1 MRVQRLKRLLLF
13 GPYIVVLIP
22 IVLCIVLFVLSA
34 RQSSEMDNIQEK
46 VTTLSLNQNELIAK
60 VNGINSSIEDLGG
73 KVNSVSEALKA
84 QEEILRSEE
93 EAEEGGSTRTAWP
106 RKVYLTFDDG
116 PSPNTSAILD
126 ILKQYNVKGNFFV
139 VGTQSKEMANM
150 YRRILDEGHVLGMHS
165 YSHKYSD
172 IYSSVDAFTADLDKI
187 TKLLY
192 DETGVSPK
200 LYRFPAGS
208 RNDVSRVNMDEL
220 IEVINSRGIT
230 YYDWNIAS
238 GDATNPILSA
248 DEIIENSLKD
258 IDKYEEVMLLFHDLS
273 NKTTTVEALPS
284 IIEALLEKDIPIV
297 PIDDTTMSIKH
308 NNKQ

>member
-1 MRVQRLKRLLLF
+1 MRVQRLKRILLF
-13 GPYIVVLIP
+13 GPYVVVLIP
-22 IVLCIVLFVLSA
+22 IILCIILFISSS
-34 RQSSEMDNIQEK
+34 RQSSRLETIEDD
-46 VTTLSLNQNELIAK
+46 VTTLSHNQRELITE
-60 VNGINSSIEDLGG
+60 VNAVAASVDDLGED
-73 KVNSVSEALKA
+73 VNSISEMLKEM
-84 QEEILRSEE
+84 EETRESNE
-93 EAEEGGSTRTAWP
+93 EADAGVSVRTEWP
-106 RKVYLTFDDG
+106 LKVYLTFDDG
-116 PSPNTSAILD
+116 PSPNTSKILD
-126 ILKQYNVKGNFFV
+126 ILDEYGVKGNFFV
-139 VGTQSKEMANM
+139 VGTQSKELKNM

-172 IYSSVDAFTADLDKI
+172 IYSSVDAFTDDLDKI

-220 IEVINSRGIT
+220 IEVLDSRGLT

-248 DEIIENSLKD
+248 DKIIENSLKD
-258 IDKYEEVMLLFHDLS
+258 INKYEEVMLLFHDLS

-284 IIEALLEKDIPIV
+284 IIEALLDKGIPIV
-297 PIDDTTMSIKH
+297 PIDDTTLPIKH